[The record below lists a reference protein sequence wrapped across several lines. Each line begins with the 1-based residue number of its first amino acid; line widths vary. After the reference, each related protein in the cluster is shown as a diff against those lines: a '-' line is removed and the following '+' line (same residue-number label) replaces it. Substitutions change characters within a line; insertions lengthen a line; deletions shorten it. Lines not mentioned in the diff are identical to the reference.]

1 MWLRVFFAADRY
13 RTVLARTRLHGVRAW
28 STALAALVSLIAAL
42 GLDAAERRVLRV
54 GADPNNLPFSNVR
67 GEGFENRIAE
77 LVARELRAELEYV
90 WWPPRRG
97 GVRES
102 LAAGRADLV
111 IGVPVGA
118 VGLATTRAYYASTY
132 VFVYRRGAI
141 PVESF
146 DDAVLR
152 ILRVGVTTIGDDFA
166 DTPPAHALV
175 ARGCIENLHG
185 YPLYGDDGHESS
197 GGEIV
202 RAVARGEIDV
212 AVAWGPFAGY
222 YATRQSTPLQLA
234 PVSPE
239 RDGPGLPFV
248 FRIAMG
254 VRKGDD
260 ALRRQLDEILVR
272 CRDEIEGVLD
282 DYGVPRV
289 APQRAMVEA
298 HFAPKPH

>member
-1 MWLRVFFAADRY
+1 MGA
-13 RTVLARTRLHGVRAW
+13 
-28 STALAALVSLIAAL
+28 LIAAL
-42 GLDAAERRVLRV
+42 GGEAAERRVLRV
-54 GADPNNLPFSNVR
+54 GADSNNLPFSNAR
-67 GEGFENRIAE
+67 GEGFENKIAE

-102 LAAGRADLV
+102 LDAGRADIV

-146 DDAVLR
+146 DDPVLR
-152 ILRVGVTTIGDDFA
+152 ILRVGVTMIGEGFA
-166 DTPPAHALV
+166 HTPPAHALV

-185 YPLYGDDGHESS
+185 YPLHGDDGPENST
-197 GGEIV
+197 GEIV

-222 YATRQSTPLQLA
+222 YATRQLTPLQLA

-239 RDGPGLPFV
+239 RDGPDLPFV

-254 VRKGDD
+254 VRKDDD
-260 ALRRQLDEILVR
+260 ALRRRLDEILVR
-272 CRDEIEGVLD
+272 CRAEIDRILD
-282 DYGVPRV
+282 DFGVPRV
-289 APQRAMVEA
+289 TPQRAMVEA
-298 HFAPKPH
+298 HFGLKPH